1 MLFVDYISKGGLND
15 NQFSSI
21 QLRLAVFC
29 HDIVMRTIHKAYIIV
44 LLWIIVM
51 CLYRGRVVEGFD
63 ASETSTMDPPVYVI
77 NLDKDAERYQ
87 EFMDFYDKSDFSKI
101 PCKRF
106 PAIYGKNV
114 DSESYLAPHAKDEFK
129 TVNTH
134 GYRTKHHQLTP
145 GGMGCFLSHSRLAKQ
160 FLEEHENDDVPY
172 MVVFED
178 DTVCKPET
186 KQLLDEYISN
196 APSDWDLLSFQQWR
210 LKGEDVN
217 ELYKKPSSFWGT
229 GMYVLRKSGA
239 QKLLDE
245 VKDTKIDGQIDA
257 YLSRMSQQNKMNL
270 YACKK
275 TLTVDNSKNISNIQ
289 AELHEKNGVDP
300 FDYFGTPL

>member
-1 MLFVDYISKGGLND
+1 
-15 NQFSSI
+15 
-21 QLRLAVFC
+21 
-29 HDIVMRTIHKAYIIV
+29 
-44 LLWIIVM
+44 
-51 CLYRGRVVEGFD
+51 
-63 ASETSTMDPPVYVI
+63 
-77 NLDKDAERYQ
+77 
-87 EFMDFYDKSDFSKI
+87 
-101 PCKRF
+101 
-106 PAIYGKNV
+106 
-114 DSESYLAPHAKDEFK
+114 
-129 TVNTH
+129 
-134 GYRTKHHQLTP
+134 
-145 GGMGCFLSHSRLAKQ
+145 LSHSRLAKQ

-245 VKDTKIDGQIDA
+245 VKNTKIDGQIDA